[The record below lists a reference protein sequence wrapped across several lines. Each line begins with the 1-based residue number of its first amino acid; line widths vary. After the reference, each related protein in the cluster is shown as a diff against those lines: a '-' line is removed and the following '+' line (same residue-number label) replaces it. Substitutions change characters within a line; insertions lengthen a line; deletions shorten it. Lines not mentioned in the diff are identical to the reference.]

1 MSAYQIG
8 FDTRRGFLTCR
19 VSAEVP
25 EDEVELLCAELERGL
40 TEARARGPIRLL
52 WDHRGLR
59 VLPDDSADKLL
70 ALANRY
76 FHAGDRAAILVSTNL
91 DKAQGRP
98 KLSDEAAIFVS
109 ENAALTWLGIGIDQ
123 AA

>member
-1 MSAYQIG
+1 MSAYRIG

-25 EDEVELLCAELERGL
+25 EEEVELLCTELERAL
-40 TEARARGPIRLL
+40 TEARRCGPIRLL

-59 VLPDDSADKLL
+59 VLPDGPADKLL
-70 ALANRY
+70 AVAHQNFRP
-76 FHAGDRAAILVSTNL
+76 GDRAAILVSTNL

-98 KLSDEAAIFVS
+98 KLSDAAAIFVS
-109 ENAALTWLGIGIDQ
+109 ENAGLTWLGIGIDE